1 MPMVLTLNAG
11 SSSVKFALFDAVL
24 DDAPALAAGQIDGLG
39 SQAGFTARHFESG
52 QQESYP
58 LQPAGPADHVRAV
71 NAILDWIERRLAG
84 RSVAAIGHRVVHG
97 GPHHAA
103 PALID
108 DRLVDDLQ
116 ALTPLAPLHQPHNL
130 EGVAAARAAFPAA
143 PQVACFDTA
152 FHRGH
157 PFVTDAFAIPRH
169 YYHDGVRRYGFHGLS
184 YEYVSGRLRQI
195 APQQAAGRV
204 IIAHLGNGASLCAA
218 RDGRSIA
225 STMGFTAVDGLPM
238 GTRCGQIDPGV
249 LLYLMAE
256 KGMDLPALTDL
267 LYNQSGLKGLSGLS
281 SDMRELQASD
291 RPEARE
297 TIDYFILRIC
307 RKMGSLAAALE
318 GLDAVV
324 FTGGIGENAAAI
336 RKGVLDRLRWLG
348 VTLDDAANA
357 RGDTAITTAASRVH
371 AFVVKTDEERMIARH
386 TRDVAGLADRSRAA

>member
-11 SSSVKFALFDAVL
+11 SSSVKFALFDAAL
-24 DDAPALAAGQIDGLG
+24 EDGPALAAGQIDGLG
-39 SQAGFTARHFESG
+39 EHATFSVRTAGEK
-52 QQESYP
+52 EVYP
-58 LQPAGPADHVRAV
+58 LEPAGPADHARAV
-71 NAILDWIERRLAG
+71 NAILQWIESRLAG

-108 DRLVDDLQ
+108 GSLIDDLR

-130 EGVAAARAAFPAA
+130 EGVVAARIAFPNA

-169 YYHDGVRRYGFHGLS
+169 FYQEGVRRYGFHGLS
-184 YEYVSGRLRQI
+184 YEYVAGCLRQI
-195 APQQAAGRV
+195 SPVEAAGRV
-204 IIAHLGNGASLCAA
+204 IIAHLGNGASLCAV

-225 STMGFTAVDGLPM
+225 STMGFTAIDGLPM

-256 KGMDLPALTDL
+256 KGMSVQEVTNL
-267 LYNQSGLKGLSGLS
+267 LYHQSGLKGLSGLT
-281 SDMRELQASD
+281 SDMRDLQASD

-297 TIDYFILRIC
+297 TIDYFMLRIC
-307 RKMGSLAAALE
+307 RKIGSLAAALE
-318 GLDAVV
+318 GVDAVV
-324 FTGGIGENAAAI
+324 FTGGIGENSAAI

-348 VTLDDAANA
+348 VALDDAANE
-357 RGDTAITTAASRVH
+357 RGDTVISTSDCRVR
-371 AFVVKTDEERMIARH
+371 ALVIKTDEERMIARH
-386 TRDVAGLADRSRAA
+386 TLEVAGLAQRSRAA